1 MCTLTFVT
9 SAPATSQPTPTL
21 ALLILAIALALVLA
35 SALLPHLAAAAPLPD
50 AHAVHS
56 PRTQI
61 VRQKRGG
68 VKLPFRKQKLAR
80 RAAPE
85 GNIAGGSIGLGD
97 SQDL

>member
-1 MCTLTFVT
+1 MYASSWC
-9 SAPATSQPTPTL
+9 SS
-21 ALLILAIALALVLA
+21 ALALVLA
-35 SALLPHLAAAAPLPD
+35 SALLPHLAAAPLPD

-56 PRTQI
+56 PRTQL
-61 VRQKRGG
+61 VRQKKGG

>member
-1 MCTLTFVT
+1 MYASSWCSSALT
-9 SAPATSQPTPTL
+9 
-21 ALLILAIALALVLA
+21 LVLA

-56 PRTQI
+56 PRTQL
-61 VRQKRGG
+61 VRQKKGG